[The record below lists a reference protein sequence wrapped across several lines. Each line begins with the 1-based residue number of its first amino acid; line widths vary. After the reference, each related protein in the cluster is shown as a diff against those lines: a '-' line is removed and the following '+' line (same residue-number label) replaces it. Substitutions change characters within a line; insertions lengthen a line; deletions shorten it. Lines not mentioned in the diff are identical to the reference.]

1 MEKPQKPIN
10 PALESHALFFN
21 PAYMTMRLEGNG
33 PKHFPAPRGVEA
45 DREGNVTFHFHAP
58 DAHSVEVAEL
68 GGIYGSN
75 RIPMERREDGDWS
88 VTVPHVQ
95 PGFHY
100 HHYYVD
106 GNRVT
111 NPQAPYGY
119 GSHEAINYFEVFDP
133 DDDMWLCRDV
143 PHGTIHME
151 LYNSSKTGM
160 MQAVWVYTPPSYRTD
175 ESRHYPVLYLHHG
188 GGENETGWI
197 WQGKINYIADNL
209 IAEGLCEEM
218 IIVMSCLYDIDYNH
232 PDEFLAGDFDRL
244 LTQDCIPLI
253 EERYRVI
260 PEPAARAICGLSMGS
275 YHSAQTACNH
285 PGLFA
290 YVGMLSGS
298 FDQRWYGW
306 CDCRDVIAH
315 DPVFQRETK
324 LFFMSVGTG
333 EIRLYGQVGE
343 NISHLKESGIPCAYF
358 ECPGLHEWTV
368 WRKSIQEFLKLLF
381 R

>member
-1 MEKPQKPIN
+1 MEKPWKPVN

-21 PAYMTMRLEGNG
+21 PAYMTMRPEGGG
-33 PKHFPAPRGVEA
+33 PKHYPAPRGVEA
-45 DREGNVTFHFHAP
+45 DRDGNVTFHYYAP
-58 DAHSVEVAEL
+58 NAHTVEVAEL
-68 GGIYGSN
+68 GGEYGDR
-75 RIPMERREDGDWS
+75 RIPLKRGENGDWS
-88 VTVPHVQ
+88 VTVPRVQ

-106 GNRVT
+106 GNCVT

-119 GSHEAINYFEVFDP
+119 GCHEAINYFEVLDP
-133 DDDMWLCRDV
+133 SDDTWLCRDV

-151 LYNSSKTGM
+151 LYPSSKTGM
-160 MQAVWVYTPPSYRTD
+160 MQAVWIYTPPSYRT
-175 ESRHYPVLYLHHG
+175 EPTRRYPVLYLHHG

-197 WQGKINYIADNL
+197 WQGKIHYIADNL

-218 IIVMSCLYDIDYNH
+218 IIVMPCLYDIDYDH

-253 EERYRVI
+253 EERYRTI
-260 PEPAARAICGLSMGS
+260 PEPASRAICGLSMGS

-285 PGLFA
+285 PGMFA
-290 YVGMLSGS
+290 YIGMLSGS

-306 CDCRDVIAH
+306 CNCREIIAQNAA
-315 DPVFQRETK
+315 FREGTRC
-324 LFFMSVGTG
+324 FFLSVGR
-333 EIRLYGQVGE
+333 EEERIYNQIQE
-343 NISHLKESGIPCAYF
+343 NIAYLKASGIQCAYF
-358 ECPGLHEWTV
+358 KCPGLHEWTV
-368 WRKSIQEFLKLLF
+368 GRKKIREFMKLLF

>member
-1 MEKPQKPIN
+1 
-10 PALESHALFFN
+10 
-21 PAYMTMRLEGNG
+21 
-33 PKHFPAPRGVEA
+33 
-45 DREGNVTFHFHAP
+45 
-58 DAHSVEVAEL
+58 
-68 GGIYGSN
+68 
-75 RIPMERREDGDWS
+75 
-88 VTVPHVQ
+88 
-95 PGFHY
+95 
-100 HHYYVD
+100 
-106 GNRVT
+106 
-111 NPQAPYGY
+111 
-119 GSHEAINYFEVFDP
+119 
-133 DDDMWLCRDV
+133 
-143 PHGTIHME
+143 
-151 LYNSSKTGM
+151 
-160 MQAVWVYTPPSYRTD
+160 
-175 ESRHYPVLYLHHG
+175 
-188 GGENETGWI
+188 
-197 WQGKINYIADNL
+197 
-209 IAEGLCEEM
+209 
-218 IIVMSCLYDIDYNH
+218 MSCLYDIDYNH
-232 PDEFLAGDFDRL
+232 PGEFLAGDFDRL

-306 CDCRDVIAH
+306 CDCRDVIAQ

-333 EIRLYGQVGE
+333 ETRLYGQVGE
-343 NISHLKESGIPCAYF
+343 NISHLKASGIPCAYF